1 MQVLFGSKMLT
12 FIILNMC
19 VLFSI
24 FHFDPNIKDL
34 IVDGKF
40 YDIINQSPEFGDF
53 RTIQTVS
60 ATGQEGISSVVL
72 V

>member
-1 MQVLFGSKMLT
+1 MLT
-12 FIILNMC
+12 FIILKMY

-24 FHFDPNIKDL
+24 FHFDMNMEDV
-34 IVDGKF
+34 IVDGTF
-40 YDIINQSPEFGDF
+40 DDIINQSTECVDIP
-53 RTIQTVS
+53 TTLTVS